1 MLLRTNLCNTSASRG
16 FTVLAIPR
24 TVGKIPSSMAL
35 VPDRLGVVAVV
46 LFVISAAAP
55 LTAVARVV
63 PSRLALS
70 GLSGVSHAYLAVAV
84 VVALVSVDHGAMAR
98 HATISAALCA
108 YIASGMSRP
117 AGDCASW
124 VALSACIRFEWAS
137 HRGFGAVARLPSASF
152 CRFSEFAALG

>member
-1 MLLRTNLCNTSASRG
+1 M
-16 FTVLAIPR
+16 LAIPR

-46 LFVISAAAP
+46 LFVISTAAP

-84 VVALVSVDHGAMAR
+84 VVALVSVDHVAMAR

-108 YIASGMSRP
+108 YIAPGLRRP
-117 AGDCASW
+117 VGDCASG

-137 HRGFGAVARLPSASF
+137 HRGFGAIARLPCNSF
-152 CRFSEFAALG
+152 CRFSDVAALGAMSGGGGVR